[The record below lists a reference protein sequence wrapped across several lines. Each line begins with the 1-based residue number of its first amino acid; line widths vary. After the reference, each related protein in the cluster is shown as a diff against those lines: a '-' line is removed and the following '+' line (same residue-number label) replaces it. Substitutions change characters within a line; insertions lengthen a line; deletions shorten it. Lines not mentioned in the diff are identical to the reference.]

1 MDFGRLLNA
10 LSPNGRAHRP
20 PVATVNSD
28 LSNFDAGL
36 SDGEPTRNPGEA
48 PPDTEGEEEDPKEIW
63 DGTKPAI
70 EDLIHL
76 DNTHCR
82 ANFIGPTVETEHD
95 LLVCGKATRRCREHK
110 DERKVSRAEP
120 QWLLRVESAHLDKN
134 GESVFHGKRNGFR
147 CSEERM
153 EARLCLDHV
162 RRSDD
167 EYPQSSGVEES
178 EVESER
184 ETDEYQSRMDKIAA
198 EIARLEQEALLTKLK
213 AKQALLEKDAFPAG
227 QPSRK
232 SPSKRKKKTQST
244 PKKPTPIARKKN
256 PTKKPTNK

>member
-1 MDFGRLLNA
+1 MSDFRSTHDGKID
-10 LSPNGRAHRP
+10 
-20 PVATVNSD
+20 SD
-28 LSNFDAGL
+28 FDAGL
-36 SDGEPTRNPGEA
+36 SDGKPTRNPGEA

-63 DGTKPAI
+63 DGTEPAI

-82 ANFIGPTVETEHD
+82 ANFIRPTVETEQD
-95 LLVCGKATRRCREHK
+95 LLVCGKATRRCQEHK
-110 DERKVSRAEP
+110 DDRKVSRAEP

-134 GESVFHGKRNGFR
+134 GESVFHSKQNGLR
-147 CSEERM
+147 CSEEKM

-162 RRSDD
+162 RLLDD
-167 EYPQSSGVEES
+167 DYQQSSGVDES

-184 ETDEYQSRMDKIAA
+184 ETDKYQSHMHNIAA

-232 SPSKRKKKTQST
+232 SLQEKEED
-244 PKKPTPIARKKN
+244 PIYAQETDTNRLLEN
-256 PTKKPTNK
+256 PH